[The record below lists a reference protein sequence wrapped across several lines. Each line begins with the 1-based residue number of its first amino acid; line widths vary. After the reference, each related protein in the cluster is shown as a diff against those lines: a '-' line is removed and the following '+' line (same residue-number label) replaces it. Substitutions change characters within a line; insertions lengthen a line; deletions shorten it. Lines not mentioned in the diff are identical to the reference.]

1 MYPIYFKDM
10 TCVKC
15 GGKID
20 KLDVYNNPIYD
31 ESNKDIRT
39 VKCNRC
45 GAEYILHW
53 DSEND
58 SYPTDRGDIE
68 LFKKDF
74 NK

>member
-39 VKCNRC
+39 IK
-45 GAEYILHW
+45 LL
-53 DSEND
+53 
-58 SYPTDRGDIE
+58 IE
-68 LFKKDF
+68 PMTGI
-74 NK
+74 